1 MFFKGE
7 GACVCV
13 VILDH
18 ARWADRRAVM
28 DSIMRASACAG
39 KASRTYLALPKT
51 AASLADAGLF
61 QEYGIGL
68 FTYDQRNVEEALPAR
83 YFEISDSAA
92 SLGETVAAGGQLRN
106 ELRELHS
113 ELGMLQR
120 VVQQLKEELAS
131 LAKSVAS
138 KEFVRTVAPHN
149 SLQGVHVVESLPT
162 FFSGN
167 PWLEVLSRRGRE
179 EAAIAG

>member
-1 MFFKGE
+1 MS
-7 GACVCV
+7 VCV
-13 VILDH
+13 IILNH
-18 ARWADRRAVM
+18 ALWADRRAVM
-28 DSIMRASACAG
+28 DSIMRASACSG

-68 FTYDQRNVEEALPAR
+68 FTYDQRNVDEALPAR
-83 YFEISDSAA
+83 YFENVGAA
-92 SLGETVAAGGQLRN
+92 PNRLQTTAPDQLEN
-106 ELRELHS
+106 ELRQLHS
-113 ELGMLQR
+113 EFSVLQR
-120 VVQQLKEELAS
+120 VVQELREELAS
-131 LAKSVAS
+131 LRKSAAPGQ
-138 KEFVRTVAPHN
+138 FVQVLTPQTDP
-149 SLQGVHVVESLPT
+149 QGIHLAGNLPT

>member
-1 MFFKGE
+1 
-7 GACVCV
+7 
-13 VILDH
+13 
-18 ARWADRRAVM
+18 
-28 DSIMRASACAG
+28 MRASACAG
-39 KASRTYLALPKT
+39 KASRTYIALPKT

-68 FTYDQRNVEEALPAR
+68 FTYDQRNVEEALPAQ

-92 SLGETVAAGGQLRN
+92 SLGETVAAGQLRN

-113 ELGMLQR
+113 ELGALQR
-120 VVQQLKEELAS
+120 VVRQLKEELAS
-131 LAKSVAS
+131 LTKSAAS
-138 KEFVRTVAPHN
+138 KEFVPTLTSHN
-149 SLQGVHVVESLPT
+149 SLQSVQGVESLPT

>member
-1 MFFKGE
+1 MFFKGD

-18 ARWADRRAVM
+18 TRWADRRAVM
-28 DSIMRASACAG
+28 DSIMRAAACAG

-83 YFEISDSAA
+83 YFEINDAA
-92 SLGETVAAGGQLRN
+92 SLPGETVSSGQLRN

-113 ELGMLQR
+113 ELGVLQR
-120 VVQQLKEELAS
+120 VVQQLKDELTLLRNSA
-131 LAKSVAS
+131 AS
-138 KEFVRTVAPHN
+138 KELVQTLTTHNNLQAVR
-149 SLQGVHVVESLPT
+149 VVETVPT

-167 PWLEVLSRRGRE
+167 PWLEILSRRGRE
-179 EAAIAG
+179 EEAIAG

>member
-1 MFFKGE
+1 M
-7 GACVCV
+7 CVCV

-51 AASLADAGLF
+51 AASLTDASLF

-83 YFEISDSAA
+83 YFEINDAA
-92 SLGETVAAGGQLRN
+92 LHREETTVPSHLQN
-106 ELRELHS
+106 ELHQLHS
-113 ELGMLQR
+113 EFGALER

-131 LAKSVAS
+131 LRKSAAS
-138 KEFVRTVAPHN
+138 KEFIQALTPQSNVQGIHVAEN
-149 SLQGVHVVESLPT
+149 LPT